1 MDKFCLMTRL
11 AEKPSIC
18 LYYKGMER
26 NASVPIALNV
36 IVAFTKEEAT
46 LFNEEDAR
54 HLCEQLNKDKQV
66 LFEHQFLEFE
76 VIRRANSD

>member
-11 AEKPSIC
+11 AEKPGVC
-18 LYYKGMER
+18 LYYKGIE
-26 NASVPIALNV
+26 NNTSIPKALNV
-36 IVAFTKEEAT
+36 IVAFTIEEAI
-46 LFNEEDAR
+46 LFDKEDAIA
-54 HLCEQLNKDKQV
+54 LCKQLNKDKQV

>member
-46 LFNEEDAR
+46 LFNEEDAIALR
-54 HLCEQLNKDKQV
+54 EQLNKDKQV
-66 LFEHQFLEFE
+66 LLEHQFLEFE

>member
-36 IVAFTKEEAT
+36 IVAFTIEEAT

-54 HLCEQLNKDKQV
+54 QLCMQLNKDMQV
-66 LFEHQFLEFE
+66 LCEHQFLEFE